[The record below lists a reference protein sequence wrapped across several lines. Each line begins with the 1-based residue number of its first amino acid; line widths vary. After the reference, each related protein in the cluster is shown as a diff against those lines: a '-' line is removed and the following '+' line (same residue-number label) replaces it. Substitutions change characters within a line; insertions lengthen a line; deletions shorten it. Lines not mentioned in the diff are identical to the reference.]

1 MAGMKPE
8 KEADELLEQILVDA
22 YGEDEQLWAFR
33 QSIEDDVPLPLEG
46 AVIGEAVR
54 VIKIDY
60 HGNPQRGLLATCERP
75 DGKTYQ
81 VALADVQFPDDSPA
95 TPYVRAYRQWLGAS
109 PTPKPRQ
116 SEARRGTRS
125 SKAAVGEIDLT
136 KPVELVVLGTKRQE
150 STRCRLVGSDKELTL
165 RSAAVWKVAPGEI
178 ITVEPRKHWT
188 YARHP
193 YLSGDITD
201 TRIDVPALGLVPLR
215 LTEMRMW
222 DPSEEYWGEESEPLE
237 DWTKEIIAHGPR
249 PEYEME
255 KVVPGTSEDTDVDT
269 DPILQAVELR
279 ESGDLMAADLALTAL
294 LIADLRCLDAHAH
307 LGNLCFD
314 HRPELALRHYDI
326 GRRIGE
332 LSLGP
337 EFTGLL
343 PWGRIDNR
351 PYLRC
356 LHGYGLSLWRL
367 NRFEE
372 AAAVFARMLWLNP
385 TDNQGIRFLIDDVQA
400 GRSWEESEGH

>member
-1 MAGMKPE
+1 MKPE
-8 KEADELLEQILVDA
+8 RETDELLEQILVDA

-33 QSIEDDVPLPLEG
+33 QVIEDDVPLPLEG
-46 AVIGEAVR
+46 TVIGETVR
-54 VIKIDY
+54 VTRVDY
-60 HGNPQRGLLATCERP
+60 HGNPQRGLLATCDKP
-75 DGKTYQ
+75 DGRTYQ

-95 TPYVRAYRQWLGAS
+95 SQYLRAYRQWLGAS
-109 PTPKPRQ
+109 STPKPRQ

-136 KPVELVVLGTKRQE
+136 KPVNLVVLGTKRRE
-150 STRCRLVGSDKELTL
+150 AARCRLVGSDKELTL
-165 RSAAVWKVAPGEI
+165 RSPDVWKVAPGEI

-201 TRIDVPALGLVPLR
+201 KRIDVPALGLAPLK
-215 LTEMRMW
+215 LNEMGMW
-222 DPSEEYWGEESEPLE
+222 DPNEEYWGEEGEPLE
-237 DWTKEIIAHGPR
+237 DWTKEIIARGPR
-249 PEYEME
+249 PTYEME
-255 KVVPGTSEDTDVDT
+255 KVVPGTSEEPDVDT

-279 ESGDLMAADLALTAL
+279 ESGDNLAADLALAEL

-307 LGNLCFD
+307 LGNLSFD
-314 HRPELALRHYDI
+314 HRPALALRHYDI

-337 EFTGLL
+337 EFAGLL
-343 PWGRIDNR
+343 SWGWIDNR

-356 LHGYGLSLWRL
+356 LHGYGLCQWRL

-372 AAAVFARMLWLNP
+372 AAAVFTRMLWLNP
-385 TDNQGIRFLIDDVQA
+385 ADNQGVRFLIDDVRT
-400 GRSWEESEGH
+400 GRSWEESEGL